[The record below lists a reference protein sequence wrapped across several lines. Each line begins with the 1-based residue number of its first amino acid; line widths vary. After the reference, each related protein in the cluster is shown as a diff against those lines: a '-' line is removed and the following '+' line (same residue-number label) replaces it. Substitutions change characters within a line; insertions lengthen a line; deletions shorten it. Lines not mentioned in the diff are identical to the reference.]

1 MADIHETANPPDAT
15 VDDVLKA
22 LGTAGTVHLAAHGRL
37 NPDNPLFSALS
48 LHDGPLVV
56 YDVQRLDQV
65 PETVIMAACD
75 VGRSVVVSGNELL
88 GLAATFLERGTSQLI
103 ASVVPVPDAATKD
116 LMIAV
121 HRRLREN
128 LPPAQALAEAQEELG
143 EPNGFV
149 CVGA

>member
-1 MADIHETANPPDAT
+1 
-15 VDDVLKA
+15 
-22 LGTAGTVHLAAHGRL
+22 
-37 NPDNPLFSALS
+37 
-48 LHDGPLVV
+48 
-56 YDVQRLDQV
+56 
-65 PETVIMAACD
+65 MAACD

-128 LPPAQALAEAQEELG
+128 VPPARALAEAQEELG